1 MKRLAASWPFM
12 VMKNLRWCLL
22 LLVVSLGA
30 ASQGAK
36 PIPIGGH
43 AGNGGAQSSAANT
56 VSKAAV

>member
-1 MKRLAASWPFM
+1 M